1 MAISDE
7 TANASADQAEQDAA
21 ESEEPSFNDLSAAR
35 QRTVMQAFMMYNIG
49 AFESYS
55 ASQTT
60 DRFKY
65 GNFAKVIKLKGPPAG
80 VINKLTMVSGST
92 EFIEMNPHEIS
103 NFVPKIRIF
112 KVLYNED
119 GSLDKEIEFKF
130 PTRLDKSP
138 GDEFQPTP
146 LLPVNILDQTTN
158 SGVGIKSF
166 DYEFIGSNPATV
178 RSDVKAKMVLYFQN
192 FSELLRVRYAD
203 DGTPYAYIDLFDRA
217 RKLKDGDDNIDQP
230 APEATSRISQDKLGI
245 DAELIAGCDPGNMPE
260 KRGTYDPT
268 EFEIRAVVGWA
279 DMSPGG
285 SSITNNTLKEVG
297 KNANYSF
304 TLTLIDHDFDFEDD
318 GTFTLTLDYR
328 ARLAGILSDSKADVL
343 NLENM
348 TDSEISTYYGTTWD
362 WLPDGLQFFATVL
375 SGNSSFSA
383 SPKETIRALEYYI
396 NQARA
401 CCDTEGEQKVKD
413 ALSAYK
419 DMLRTFQHSLASHWL
434 MNQGR
439 YFSLEVPAETINA
452 FAQKKADIGY
462 VITPDLINQGTID
475 PSEFKTIESR
485 VGLEGIRGEPVEVW
499 KTNLDRDIDIA
510 DAGTVKISYFYLGDL
525 IEWGA
530 RSAMLSLDKSDDKM
544 LWDSTITDRIK
555 VLLGSINIE
564 NPIPGQDDINIS
576 LADIPVSL
584 ETFKTFWFNKV
595 IKPRRDHY
603 PLIHFI
609 RDAVKMAAQDA
620 LNSPWLNKDEDRR
633 QRVILRTAAIS
644 LPSTNDK
651 DPLVEW
657 MDNHDI
663 NGQPYS
669 NFTTVDMEAITERDP
684 LTFRKADVDVN
695 NLFNYFVVYLE
706 NGSLS
711 YLSKSAVDNNQFGVT
726 GRRAYDKILGIH
738 HFGFGENRGILKT
751 AKFSKTNA
759 PYLRE
764 ARYES
769 HRGYSP
775 FDQLSAVYEV
785 EVTTFGA
792 PFYYPG
798 QYLWIE
804 PRGLNYNTDPDYRL
818 GSPDNGYNEDG
829 QGGSFA
835 FIMGLGGYHIITKVS
850 GYLEDGKYE
859 TKIHCR
865 YDNSGADRGERK
877 GYGTQDD
884 ESSKC
889 GDDERPKGFFG
900 GIFG

>member
-7 TANASADQAEQDAA
+7 TANASAGQAEQDAA

-35 QRTVMQAFMMYNIG
+35 QRTVMQAYMMYNIG

-55 ASQTT
+55 ASQTI
-60 DRFKY
+60 DRFPY
-65 GNFAKVIKLKGPPAG
+65 GNFQKVLKLKGPPAG
-80 VINKLTMVSGST
+80 IINKLTMVSGST
-92 EFIEMNPHEIS
+92 EFIEMKPHEIS

-178 RSDVKAKMVLYFQN
+178 RSDVKAKMVLYFQS
-192 FSELLRVRYAD
+192 FSELLRVRYSE

-217 RKLKDGDDNIDQP
+217 RKIKDGDDNKTDVK
-230 APEATSRISQDKLGI
+230 PEATSRIVSSKLGLS
-245 DAELIAGCDPGNMPE
+245 DELSAGCDLSSIPTG
-260 KRGTYDPT
+260 RDSYDPT
-268 EFEIRAVVGWA
+268 EFEIRVVVGWA

-304 TLTLIDHDFDFEDD
+304 TLTLIDHDFAFEDD

-328 ARLAGILSDSKADVL
+328 ARLAGILSDNKADVL

-348 TDSEISTYYGTTWD
+348 TTEAFPTYYGTTWD
-362 WLPDGLQFFATVL
+362 WLPEGLQFFSTMFE
-375 SGNSSFSA
+375 SSFSA

-396 NQARA
+396 NQAKA

-413 ALSAYK
+413 ALSAFK
-419 DMLRTFQHSLASHWL
+419 DILRTFQHQMASRWL
-434 MNQGR
+434 NENGR
-439 YFSLEVPAETINA
+439 YFSLEIPAETINA
-452 FAQKKADIGY
+452 FAQKKQPINY
-462 VITPDLINQGTID
+462 LITPDLINQGKVE
-475 PSEFKTIESR
+475 PSDYNSISGQ
-485 VGLEGIRGEPVEVW
+485 VLLEGIRGKPVDKWTEQIEQD
-499 KTNLDRDIDIA
+499 LDIP
-510 DAGTVKISYFYLGDL
+510 DASTVKLSYFYLGDL

-530 RSAMLSLDKSDDKM
+530 KSAMASIELADNNFS
-544 LWDSTITDRIK
+544 WDASITDRIK

-564 NPIPGQDDINIS
+564 NPIPGQDDINMSI
-576 LADIPVSL
+576 ADIPVST
-584 ETFKTFWFNKV
+584 ETFKAFWFNKV

-620 LNSPWLNKDEDRR
+620 LNSPWLNKDEDRK

-644 LPSTNDK
+644 LPTINQK

-657 MDNHDI
+657 MENHDI
-663 NGQPYS
+663 GGQPYS
-669 NFTTVDMEAITERDP
+669 NFSTVDMEAVTERDP
-684 LTFRKADVDVN
+684 LTFRKSDVDMT

-706 NGSLS
+706 NGSIS
-711 YLSKSAVDNNQFGVT
+711 YLSKTAVDDNQFGAAN
-726 GRRAYDKILGIH
+726 RREYDKILGIH
-738 HFGFGENRGILKT
+738 HFGFGENKGILKT

-850 GYLEDGKYE
+850 GYLEEGKYE

-877 GYGTQDD
+877 GHGTQDD
-884 ESSKC
+884 ESAKC
-889 GDDERPKGFFG
+889 DENDRPKGFFG
-900 GIFG
+900 GIF

>member
-1 MAISDE
+1 MPISDE
-7 TANASADQAEQDAA
+7 TINESADQAERDAT
-21 ESEEPSFNDLSAAR
+21 ESSEPKFNDLTASR
-35 QRTVMQAFMMYNIG
+35 QRTVMQSFMMYNIG
-49 AFESYS
+49 AFGAYS

-60 DRFKY
+60 DRFPY
-65 GNFAKVIKLKGPPAG
+65 GGFQKVLKLSGPPAG
-80 VINKLTMVSGST
+80 IINKLTMVSGST
-92 EFIEMNPHEIS
+92 EFIEMKPHEIS

-138 GDEFQPTP
+138 GDEFRPTP

-178 RSDVKAKMVLYFQN
+178 RSDVKAKMVLFFQN
-192 FSELLRVRYAD
+192 FSELLRVRYAE
-203 DGTPYAYIDLFDRA
+203 DGTSYAYIDLFDRA
-217 RKLKDGDDNIDQP
+217 RKMKDGDDNDGVE
-230 APEATSRISQDKLGI
+230 APEATSRIDAEKLGL
-245 DAELIAGCDPGNMPE
+245 DAELLAGCNTDQLVE
-260 KRGTYDPT
+260 KRSSYDPT

-285 SSITNNTLKEVG
+285 SSITNDTLKEVG

-304 TLTLIDHDFDFEDD
+304 TLTLVDHDFDFEDD

-328 ARLAGILSDSKADVL
+328 ARLAGILSDGKADVL
-343 NLENM
+343 NLENI
-348 TDSEISTYYGTTWD
+348 TEGELPTYYGSNWD
-362 WLPDGLQFFATVL
+362 FLPEYVQAKLSDFYDGT
-375 SGNSSFSA
+375 FSA
-383 SPKETIRALEYYI
+383 SPKDTIRALEYYI
-396 NQARA
+396 DVARA
-401 CCDTEGEQKVKD
+401 CCDTEGEQEIKD

-419 DMLRTFQHSLASHWL
+419 DTIRTYKHLQAAYWL
-434 MNQGR
+434 NNNR
-439 YFSLEVPAETINA
+439 RLFSLEVPAETINA
-452 FAQKKADIGY
+452 FAQKRQDAKY
-462 VITPDLINQGTID
+462 TITPDLLNKGTVD
-475 PSEFKTIESR
+475 LSEIES
-485 VGLEGIRGEPVEVW
+485 VSKKVMVEGIRGEPVNKW
-499 KTNLDRDIDIA
+499 KDSIDADIDIA
-510 DAGTVKISYFYLGDL
+510 DAGTVKISYFYIGDL

-530 RSAMLSLDKSDDKM
+530 QSAINSITQSDDKVV
-544 LWDSTITDRIK
+544 WDTSISEKIK
-555 VLLGSINIE
+555 VLLGSLNIE
-564 NPIPGQDDINIS
+564 NPIPGQDNIRMS
-576 LADIPVSL
+576 IADIPVSM
-584 ETFKTFWFNKV
+584 ETFKAFWFNKV
-595 IKPRRDHY
+595 IKPRRDNY

-609 RDAVKMAAQDA
+609 RDVVKMAAQDA

-644 LPSTNDK
+644 LPTVNEE

-657 MDNHDI
+657 MRTHFID
-663 NGQPYS
+663 GRPYS
-669 NFTTVDMEAITERDP
+669 DFSTVDMEAVTEKDP
-684 LTFRKADVDVN
+684 LTFRKSDVDVN

-711 YLSKSAVDNNQFGVT
+711 YLSKSAVDSNEFGVV
-726 GRRAYDKILGIH
+726 GRKAYDKILGIH

-804 PRGLNYNTDPDYRL
+804 PRGLNYNSDPDYRL

-889 GDDERPKGFFG
+889 GDETRPKGFFG
-900 GIFG
+900 GLF